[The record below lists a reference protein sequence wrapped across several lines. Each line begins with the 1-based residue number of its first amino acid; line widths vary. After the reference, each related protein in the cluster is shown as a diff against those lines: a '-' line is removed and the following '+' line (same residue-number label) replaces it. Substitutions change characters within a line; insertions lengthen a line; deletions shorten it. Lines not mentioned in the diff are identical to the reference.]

1 MIGTQVSASLVWRLA
16 ISDCLVG
23 GLRNRALD
31 YTSSGMVGGFC
42 CGTSLELVGALC
54 LKEKECETSI
64 SGLFMHG
71 SFYSNG

>member
-31 YTSSGMVGGFC
+31 YTSSGMVGGF
-42 CGTSLELVGALC
+42 LA
-54 LKEKECETSI
+54 K
-64 SGLFMHG
+64 SGVDTDQSTFWYGPEYLNPFE
-71 SFYSNG
+71 YSEHPKS

>member
-31 YTSSGMVGGFC
+31 YTSSGMVVGGM
-42 CGTSLELVGALC
+42 GPAILVVELVW
-54 LKEKECETSI
+54 S
-64 SGLFMHG
+64 
-71 SFYSNG
+71 

>member
-31 YTSSGMVGGFC
+31 YTSSGMVGGFLAKSY
-42 CGTSLELVGALC
+42 GGLSYEGIYLYLNSRVEKTKI
-54 LKEKECETSI
+54 LKS
-64 SGLFMHG
+64 S
-71 SFYSNG
+71 